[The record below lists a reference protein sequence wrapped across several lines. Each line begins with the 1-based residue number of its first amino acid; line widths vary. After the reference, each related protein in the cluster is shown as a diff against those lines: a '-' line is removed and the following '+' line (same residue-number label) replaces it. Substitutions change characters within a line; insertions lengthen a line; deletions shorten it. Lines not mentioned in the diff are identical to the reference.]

1 MTTPIQSHQDLGK
14 DVWTLAEQKSSK
26 LHPVS
31 YELLGRGRSLAD
43 TLGSRL
49 CTVVIGSQVPQGD
62 LQELIERGSD
72 RIYLVDDPALKDF
85 LVEPFAR
92 ILRFLIEEHH
102 PAIVISAATTT
113 GRTVLPY
120 VSAQIRAGLTADC
133 TGLEIEPESGL
144 LLQTRPAIGG
154 NILAT
159 IKTPEARPQ
168 MSTVRPKSTRI
179 PERSSGRTGEI
190 VRVDPVK
197 HLLDSRVTFESYIP
211 DDSGCASIEDADIVI
226 AGGAGVK
233 NSGGFE
239 LIEALADQLQGAVG
253 ASRPCVDHG
262 WQPYAHQVGLSGKTV
277 SPRLY
282 MACGISGAIQHLA
295 GIQTAEAII
304 AINTDPNAPIFQLA
318 DLGIVGNMFD
328 IVPVLIEKLAHI
340 NGNSAPKA

>member
-1 MTTPIQSHQDLGK
+1 MTPTNNSHQNSEK
-14 DVWTLAEQKSSK
+14 DVWTLAEQKGGK

-43 TLGSRL
+43 TLASRL
-49 CTVVIGSQVPQGD
+49 CTVVIGSQVPSQD

-72 RIYLVDDPALKDF
+72 RVYLVDDPALEHF
-85 LVEPFAR
+85 LVEPYAR
-92 ILRFLIEEHH
+92 ILRFLIEEYH
-102 PAIVISAATTT
+102 PLIMIAAATTT

-133 TGLEIEPESGL
+133 TGLEIEPETGL

-159 IKTPEARPQ
+159 IKTPDARPQ
-168 MSTVRPKSTRI
+168 MSTVRSKSTRI
-179 PERSSGRTGEI
+179 PDKQPGRVGEI
-190 VRVDPVK
+190 IRLDNVK
-197 HLLDSRVTFESYIP
+197 HMLDSRVTFEQYIP
-211 DDSGCASIEDADIVI
+211 DDSGCASIEDADIII

-233 NSGGFE
+233 NSDGFE
-239 LIEALADQLQGAVG
+239 LIEKLADQLHGAVG
-253 ASRPCVDHG
+253 SSRPCVDHG
-262 WQPYAHQVGLSGKTV
+262 WQPYPHQVGLSGKTV

-282 MACGISGAIQHLA
+282 IACGISGAIQHLA

-328 IVPVLIEKLAHI
+328 ILPVLVEKLMDI
-340 NGNSAPKA
+340 GGNSIPKA